1 MNEQVTT
8 GYSRR
13 VFSRDT
19 QHRFLGGVCAG
30 IARYLG
36 WDLILVRL
44 LFIASAV
51 AVRQSGSS
59 PLEPSLVTVGRVDGD
74 RPFSSTKCC
83 ANWDSLTISSLQFKH

>member
-44 LFIASAV
+44 LFIATLPLPGSGIMLYLILCFVMPADDEGV
-51 AVRQSGSS
+51 AY
-59 PLEPSLVTVGRVDGD
+59 PSDIPVTADA
-74 RPFSSTKCC
+74 P
-83 ANWDSLTISSLQFKH
+83 H

>member
-8 GYSRR
+8 DYSRR

-19 QHRFLGGVCAG
+19 RHRFLGGVCAG

-44 LFIASAV
+44 LFIATLPLPGSGIMLYLILWFVMPADDEGV
-51 AVRQSGSS
+51 AY
-59 PLEPSLVTVGRVDGD
+59 PSDIPVTADA
-74 RPFSSTKCC
+74 P
-83 ANWDSLTISSLQFKH
+83 H

>member
-1 MNEQVTT
+1 MNEQVTA

-44 LFIASAV
+44 LFIATLPLPGSGIMLYLILWFVMPADDEGAAYPSDIPVTAEPAV
-51 AVRQSGSS
+51 H
-59 PLEPSLVTVGRVDGD
+59 
-74 RPFSSTKCC
+74 STR
-83 ANWDSLTISSLQFKH
+83 

>member
-44 LFIASAV
+44 LFIATLPLPGSGIMLYLILWFVMPADDEGAAYPSGIPVTAEPAV
-51 AVRQSGSS
+51 H
-59 PLEPSLVTVGRVDGD
+59 
-74 RPFSSTKCC
+74 STR
-83 ANWDSLTISSLQFKH
+83 